1 MALAEEV
8 VAHEFP
14 SWHLFAAFQVFHLS
28 ESKETE
34 EHEKVLRNLERLAKT
49 FKVSPDTLK
58 REFTQVQPTATA
70 LKKSAG
76 LTNREAWRQ
85 AILRVGHRRPQQK
98 AGGGALFSVLA
109 GYQAWTASSSGV
121 EQLFS
126 KLKTSPTE
134 QSKSTGQSALE
145 TDRRLAVAIGDSQIR
160 DGQTSHVLSE
170 APLIYC
176 ALLRS
181 GLARVQRMKRHDAG
195 QKRAGRKGTFAEWNR
210 NRKKHCLP
218 HWMS

>member
-1 MALAEEV
+1 LGVGFLNNFQIQINRLQEWVALAEEV

-109 GYQAWTASSSGV
+109 GYQAWRLGLHPAAASSNCSAI
-121 EQLFS
+121 EEFS
-126 KLKTSPTE
+126 D
-134 QSKSTGQSALE
+134 G
-145 TDRRLAVAIGDSQIR
+145 AIHIHWQ
-160 DGQTSHVLSE
+160 V
-170 APLIYC
+170 C
-176 ALLRS
+176 A
-181 GLARVQRMKRHDAG
+181 
-195 QKRAGRKGTFAEWNR
+195 
-210 NRKKHCLP
+210 
-218 HWMS
+218 